1 MFRLYCISHS
11 RRYVSLT
18 SYYNSTGGQMKL
30 TRSFLAI
37 GLSFS
42 LCFISFISLPLHQV
56 SAQDTKIALQRGYRT
71 GYSDGFMS
79 GYRDSIDDQSKS
91 YARHREYEDARR
103 AYNKDYG
110 SIEDY
115 RDGYRQGFEI
125 GYETGFEKKSFEST
139 IPAGISR
146 RGLNAIVSPPAMP
159 ETVSQNP
166 ISAQTEAERSDVST
180 SENAATV
187 SSNTDTPI
195 IQKISYR
202 NDEDPVILI
211 PRDTELIVELQDDL
225 GTEQNRGG
233 DKFTAKIVSPS
244 EISGAIIEGRVE
256 RTKKPGRIKRRAEM
270 ELSFDRIV
278 ITESRWSNFAAIL
291 TEVLPVKGDNI
302 KKVDSE
308 GTAVGQRSY
317 KEDGIKVGAA
327 TGAGAGIGAITAGP
341 VGAAVGAGVGA
352 AFGVGAVVIERGKHI
367 RLNRNQQLRVRT
379 SFEIK
384 IR

>member
-1 MFRLYCISHS
+1 SQNSIPPQTETGKSDI
-11 RRYVSLT
+11 
-18 SYYNSTGGQMKL
+18 STG
-30 TRSFLAI
+30 
-37 GLSFS
+37 
-42 LCFISFISLPLHQV
+42 
-56 SAQDTKIALQRGYRT
+56 
-71 GYSDGFMS
+71 
-79 GYRDSIDDQSKS
+79 
-91 YARHREYEDARR
+91 
-103 AYNKDYG
+103 
-110 SIEDY
+110 
-115 RDGYRQGFEI
+115 
-125 GYETGFEKKSFEST
+125 
-139 IPAGISR
+139 
-146 RGLNAIVSPPAMP
+146 
-159 ETVSQNP
+159 
-166 ISAQTEAERSDVST
+166 
-180 SENAATV
+180 ENAATV
-187 SSNTDTPI
+187 SSNTDTQI

-202 NDEDPVILI
+202 GDDDAVIII

-225 GTEQNRGG
+225 GTEQNREG
-233 DKFTAKIVSPS
+233 DKFTARVVSPS
-244 EISGAIIEGRVE
+244 EISGAIIECRVE

-291 TEVLPVKGDNI
+291 TEVMPVKGDNI

-308 GTAVGQRSY
+308 GTAVGQRPY
-317 KEDGIKVGAA
+317 KEDAIKVGAS